1 MRKKIYGRQLSRE
14 RGSRKAL
21 FRSLIRGLVLDG
33 KITTTKAKAK
43 AVQPELDKIM
53 NLVSK
58 DDLAS
63 KRAIVARLGNDKEI
77 AKLIAEKYHK
87 IATSRNSGFSK
98 ITKLPTRRGDNAE
111 TVILELVTIKDE
123 KNNPTKK

>member
-21 FRSLIRGLVLDG
+21 FRSLIRGLVLNG

-58 DDLAS
+58 NNLAS
-63 KRAIVARLGNDKEI
+63 KRYVIARLGNDKEVF
-77 AKLIAEKYHK
+77 KLLFKKYQK
-87 IATSRNSGFSK
+87 LASSRNSGFSR

-111 TVILELVTIKDE
+111 TVILELIKIEDE
-123 KNNPTKK
+123 KNNTAKK